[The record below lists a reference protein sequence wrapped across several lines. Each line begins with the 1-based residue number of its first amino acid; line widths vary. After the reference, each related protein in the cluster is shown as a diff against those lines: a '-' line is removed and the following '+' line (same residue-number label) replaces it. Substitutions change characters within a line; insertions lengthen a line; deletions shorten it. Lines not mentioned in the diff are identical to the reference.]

1 MNRILCFSL
10 LVCLATSCQ
19 KSILQEAQNVE
30 EVQLANYYL
39 DLDISNIDYMSAED
53 QDVTHVDADQDLD
66 FEFTFKEVASL
77 DRYLYF
83 ASNQNIP
90 ADSLAIIGNIRFI
103 QSPGSAF
110 PEDLFDLEF
119 VLTEAL
125 GNLEQNAD
133 GTYGYIDKQLL
144 ANRLATENFGNNSL
158 FAGYNVNQMML
169 TLPLP
174 QEPLSGW
181 GDMVVS
187 SNGFYF
193 PHEVLDFTEVSY
205 LAEEDAIVV
214 GGTFEVELKVMSCGF
229 YSFYSVQE
237 ASFRALIQ

>member
-66 FEFTFKEVASL
+66 F
-77 DRYLYF
+77 
-83 ASNQNIP
+83 
-90 ADSLAIIGNIRFI
+90 
-103 QSPGSAF
+103 
-110 PEDLFDLEF
+110 
-119 VLTEAL
+119 
-125 GNLEQNAD
+125 
-133 GTYGYIDKQLL
+133 
-144 ANRLATENFGNNSL
+144 
-158 FAGYNVNQMML
+158 
-169 TLPLP
+169 
-174 QEPLSGW
+174 
-181 GDMVVS
+181 
-187 SNGFYF
+187 
-193 PHEVLDFTEVSY
+193 TEVSY